1 MNMKNQTGLRWVLTI
16 LAVIL
21 NALGVAFITRAALG
35 TVPATSIPNV
45 LAIVYDRF
53 TIGGYLF
60 VLSIIQI
67 LLQII
72 LLKNDFHMF
81 QLLQI
86 VPSLVLSYF
95 VDFFMNFLK
104 NLPVSHYP
112 LQLVWLL
119 VGTLILSFSIA
130 LEVKVDLI
138 YLPLDGMNKAIAEKT
153 GKSFDLIKTIT
164 DCTMVAIALVIILAI
179 RHGLYGVREGTII
192 SALIAGYIVKWF
204 SKLLDRFG

>member
-1 MNMKNQTGLRWVLTI
+1 MKNNTGLRWVLTI

-35 TVPATSIPNV
+35 TVPATSIPAV

-60 VLSIIQI
+60 VMSIIQI
-67 LLQII
+67 LIQIV
-72 LLKNDFHMF
+72 LLKKDFHIF

-95 VDFFMNFLK
+95 VDFFMGFLK
-104 NLPVSHYP
+104 DLPVSQYP
-112 LQLVWLL
+112 LQLLWLL
-119 VGTLILSFSIA
+119 VGTVILSFSIA

-164 DCTMVAIALVIILAI
+164 DCSMVVIALVIILAVK
-179 RHGLYGVREGTII
+179 HGLYGIREGTII
-192 SALIAGYIVKWF
+192 SALIAGYIVKLF
-204 SKLLDRFG
+204 AKLFDRMR

>member
-1 MNMKNQTGLRWVLTI
+1 MKNNTGLRWVLTI
-16 LAVIL
+16 LAVII

-35 TVPATSIPNV
+35 TVPATSIPAV

-60 VLSIIQI
+60 VMSIIQI
-67 LLQII
+67 LIQIV
-72 LLKNDFHMF
+72 LLKKEFHMF

-95 VDFFMNFLK
+95 VDFFMGFLK
-104 NLPVSHYP
+104 DLPVSQYP
-112 LQLVWLL
+112 LQLLWLL
-119 VGTLILSFSIA
+119 VGTVILSFSIA

-164 DCTMVAIALVIILAI
+164 DCTMVVIALVIILAVK
-179 RHGLYGVREGTII
+179 HGLYGIREGTII
-192 SALIAGYIVKWF
+192 SALIAGYIVKLF
-204 SKLLDRFG
+204 AKLFDRMG

>member
-1 MNMKNQTGLRWVLTI
+1 MKNNTGLRWVLTI
-16 LAVIL
+16 LAVII

-35 TVPATSIPNV
+35 TVPATSIPAV

-60 VLSIIQI
+60 VMSIIQI
-67 LLQII
+67 LIQIV
-72 LLKNDFHMF
+72 LLKKDFRMF

-95 VDFFMNFLK
+95 VDFFMGFLK
-104 NLPVSHYP
+104 DLPVSQYP
-112 LQLVWLL
+112 LQLLWLL
-119 VGTLILSFSIA
+119 VGTVILSFSIA

-164 DCTMVAIALVIILAI
+164 DCTMVVIALVIILAVK
-179 RHGLYGVREGTII
+179 HGLYGIREGTII
-192 SALIAGYIVKWF
+192 SALIAGYIVKLF
-204 SKLLDRFG
+204 AKLFDRMG

>member
-1 MNMKNQTGLRWVLTI
+1 MKNNIGLRWVLTI

-35 TVPATSIPNV
+35 TVPATSIPAV

-60 VLSIIQI
+60 VMSIIQI
-67 LLQII
+67 LIQII
-72 LLKNDFHMF
+72 LLKKDFHMF

-95 VDFFMNFLK
+95 VDFFMGFLK
-104 NLPVSHYP
+104 DLPVSQYP
-112 LQLVWLL
+112 LQLLWLL
-119 VGTLILSFSIA
+119 VGTVILSFSIA

-138 YLPLDGMNKAIAEKT
+138 YLPLDGMNKAIAEKS

-164 DCTMVAIALVIILAI
+164 DCTMVVIALVIILAVK
-179 RHGLYGVREGTII
+179 HGLYGIREGTII
-192 SALIAGYIVKWF
+192 SALIAGYIVKLF
-204 SKLLDRFG
+204 AKLFDRMG